1 MKLRLL
7 ALGAF
12 LICLTS
18 CFDVIETFNI
28 KEDGSGTYEVK
39 MDMSR
44 SFGLLAM
51 MKQGGNE
58 DGKKKEKI
66 DSIIYTKNITDTST
80 ALTIE
85 EKAALRNSYTK
96 IHMDE
101 DEGEGYINL
110 YYPFANGKE
119 LEIIQKA
126 MAKSGTNKTVM
137 GALGNAMGK
146 QVPPATAVEQGNEG
160 TGLPTGDFNYSLTAN
175 SLVRK
180 VKPST
185 KMEEPK
191 TDNEQLP
198 PQLKE
203 MMKINYSTTVN
214 LPRPVKNYTGK
225 GSTLS
230 ADKKQVKFNKTM
242 DLDAKLTPADFDFSI
257 DY

>member
-12 LICLTS
+12 LICLSS
-18 CFDVIETFNI
+18 CFDISETFNI

-44 SFGLLAM
+44 TLGLLAM
-51 MKQGGNE
+51 MKQGAN

-66 DSIIYTKNITDTST
+66 DSVIYTKDVVDTST
-80 ALTIE
+80 TLTAE
-85 EKAALRNSYTK
+85 EKAVLRKSYTK

-101 DEGEGYINL
+101 EEGEGYVHMT
-110 YYPFANGKE
+110 YPFANGKE

-126 MAKSGTNKTVM
+126 MSKSGNNKSIM
-137 GALGNAMGK
+137 GAVGKALGKEA
-146 QVPPATAVEQGNEG
+146 PPAAAAEKKES
-160 TGLPTGDFNYSLTAN
+160 GLPTSEFSYSLTAN

-180 VKPST
+180 VKPSS
-185 KMEEPK
+185 KADKPK
-191 TDNEQLP
+191 SEDDDMP

-203 MMKINYSTTVN
+203 MMKINYSTTIN
-214 LPRPVKNYTGK
+214 LPRPATNHK
-225 GSTLS
+225 GVGTLS
-230 ADKKQVKFNKTM
+230 ADKKQVKFTKTIDM
-242 DLDAKLTPADFDFSI
+242 DAKLTPADFDFSI